1 MLITSRT
8 NPKIIAAA
16 ALSDKKNRD
25 KAGMYLIEGR
35 KLFCEAVKRGADIC
49 EVFVT
54 EKNLLPLSEELS
66 RLTCEIYSVTE
77 SVFAK
82 LTQDRSPDGIIC
94 TAKMK
99 TEHTACEFTKP
110 FIICDMQ
117 DPGNL
122 GTCIRTA
129 LALGISPLILAGDC
143 ADIYNPKTVRA
154 SMGTLFSQSILKLQ
168 SHADAIELCHNK
180 GFRVFA
186 AALTDNALPISVS
199 ERNAVYAVGN
209 EGHGL
214 PLETIN
220 ICDGCTV
227 IPMKGNCESL
237 NAAVCASILM
247 WESTKN

>member
-99 TEHTACEFTKP
+99 TEHTAC
-110 FIICDMQ
+110 
-117 DPGNL
+117 
-122 GTCIRTA
+122 
-129 LALGISPLILAGDC
+129 
-143 ADIYNPKTVRA
+143 
-154 SMGTLFSQSILKLQ
+154 
-168 SHADAIELCHNK
+168 
-180 GFRVFA
+180 
-186 AALTDNALPISVS
+186 
-199 ERNAVYAVGN
+199 
-209 EGHGL
+209 
-214 PLETIN
+214 
-220 ICDGCTV
+220 
-227 IPMKGNCESL
+227 
-237 NAAVCASILM
+237 
-247 WESTKN
+247 